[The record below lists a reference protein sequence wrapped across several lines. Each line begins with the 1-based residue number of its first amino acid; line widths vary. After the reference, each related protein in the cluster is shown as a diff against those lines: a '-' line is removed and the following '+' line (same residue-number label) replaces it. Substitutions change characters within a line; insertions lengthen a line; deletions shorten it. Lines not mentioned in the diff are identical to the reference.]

1 MLLVV
6 DITGMEI
13 IGLWSRLL
21 AYAELRLF
29 SSKISEE
36 AAKIAVNCPSLQ
48 MALPARDLGFYMG
61 WSGFLYHVFYGVRSF
76 DNIGVISF

>member
-1 MLLVV
+1 MLLL
-6 DITGMEI
+6 DYTGMEI

-36 AAKIAVNCPSLQ
+36 AAKMAVQCPSLQ
-48 MALPARDLGFYMG
+48 MALPARDLGF
-61 WSGFLYHVFYGVRSF
+61 
-76 DNIGVISF
+76 